1 MDMVSGRVVRFDEIR
16 GYGFIAPSDG
26 GEDVF
31 VHANE
36 ITDRGLRVSA
46 GTRVGFRVL
55 DGERGKKA
63 YDVRILE
70 DPEPV
75 PQPPAAAGSPA
86 TLGNGSHRAGQQ
98 AEKRPPVDEELFEIF
113 SAQEFLQQ
121 ITDLIL
127 TAAPQV
133 TGATILELRG
143 SLLQF
148 ARKNGWVE

>member
-1 MDMVSGRVVRFDEIR
+1 MDMVDGRVVRFDEIR

-55 DGERGKKA
+55 EGERGRKA

-70 DPEPV
+70 DAEPA
-75 PQPPAAAGSPA
+75 PRPPAAASRPA
-86 TLGNGSHRAGQQ
+86 TLGNGSLPAGQHV
-98 AEKRPPVDEELFEIF
+98 EKRPAADEELFEVLPE
-113 SAQEFLQQ
+113 QEFIQQ

-127 TAAPQV
+127 AAAPQV
-133 TGATILELRG
+133 TGAAILELRG

>member
-1 MDMVSGRVVRFDEIR
+1 MDMVAGRVVRFDEVR
-16 GYGFIAPSDG
+16 GYGFIAPNDG

-75 PQPPAAAGSPA
+75 KQPPAAGGPA
-86 TLGNGSHRAGQQ
+86 TLGDGSHRAGQQ

-113 SAQEFLQQ
+113 PEQEFLQQ
-121 ITDLIL
+121 ITELIL

-143 SLLQF
+143 SLLRF

>member
-1 MDMVSGRVVRFDEIR
+1 MDMVAGRVVRFDEIR

-70 DPEPV
+70 DPEPAK
-75 PQPPAAAGSPA
+75 QPPVVGSPA

-113 SAQEFLQQ
+113 PEQEFLQQ
-121 ITDLIL
+121 ITELIL

-143 SLLQF
+143 NLLRF

>member
-1 MDMVSGRVVRFDEIR
+1 MDIVAGRVVRFDEIK

-36 ITDRGLRVSA
+36 ITDRGLKVSA
-46 GTRVGFRVL
+46 GTRVGFRIL

-75 PQPPAAAGSPA
+75 PRPPATTGRPVAM
-86 TLGNGSHRAGQQ
+86 GNGSHKDGQQ
-98 AEKRPPVDEELFEIF
+98 AVTRTPVDEELFEVF
-113 SAQEFLQQ
+113 AEQEFIHQ
-121 ITDLIL
+121 ITELIL

-133 TGATILELRG
+133 TGAAILELRG